1 MPTLSVFHVKDA
13 MTAPHSVTSAFDG
26 SSIDGPWFT
35 WVTGIARDTP
45 WLNDSAEVLTQ
56 AGLGVFAVLMAI
68 GWWRARRMDGERMAA
83 ALIAPVSVLAAFAV
97 AEVVK
102 SRVAELRPCRSLPHA
117 YIVETCPQMSDY
129 AFPSG
134 HTTTA
139 AATVGA
145 LVLVDRKLSRIA
157 LVLAVLEGV
166 SRVYVGAHYPHD
178 VAGSFVVGLVVALC
192 VSAVLRRALIPLV
205 ATLREGRCR
214 PLLAAG

>member
-1 MPTLSVFHVKDA
+1 
-13 MTAPHSVTSAFDG
+13 MTVPDSVTLAFDG
-26 SSIDGPWFT
+26 SSIDGSWFT

-45 WLNDSAEVLTQ
+45 WLNGLAEILTQ
-56 AGLGVFAVLMAI
+56 AGLGVFAVLMVI
-68 GWWRARRMDGERMAA
+68 GWWRARRMNEERMAA

-97 AEVVK
+97 AEVIK
-102 SRVAELRPCRSLPHA
+102 SRVAELRPCHSMAHA
-117 YIVETCPQMSDY
+117 YIVETCPTMSDY

-145 LVLVDRKLSRIA
+145 LALLDRKLCRIA
-157 LVLAVLEGV
+157 LVLAVLEGA

-192 VSAVLRRALIPLV
+192 VSAVLRRALSPLV
-205 ATLREGRCR
+205 VTLREGRWR